1 MDDKNSGSSNNN
13 KRKLKN
19 LDEDIIVID
28 KEESVSMEDFSNA
41 N

>member
-1 MDDKNSGSSNNN
+1 MDDKNSGSSNINE
-13 KRKLKN
+13 RKLKN

-28 KEESVSMEDFSNA
+28 KEESVLMEDFSNA

>member
-13 KRKLKN
+13 KRKLEN

-28 KEESVSMEDFSNA
+28 KEESVLMEDFSNA